1 MLERTHVA
9 GGVDLDQEA
18 GQALGE
24 LVGGGVGVDQVKL
37 HVACGGRGERG
48 RVREGKGPSA
58 GRGARDSRTQGPF
71 PAGTTHRWC
80 SRRQRRCR
88 PGPAGRWP
96 VRPRGAAT
104 PCCCERLTQTCE
116 QWAGGCGWLMRGGG
130 QRRPRWGRSATGRTN
145 NLLGIQRPPIAH
157 DQDCTRQ
164 ADAPGGRGGEQSGGG
179 WECVCS
185 LGWRR
190 DAAGCWVCW
199 LCASGKRGSQ
209 ERQRMNAGSERG
221 EFTKALGR
229 GQAAPAR
236 GRWPGRAGGL
246 QDPGLQRPPTSALRS
261 WGHWPKR
268 GEGAHS
274 PIGRHVPHWVSA

>member
-1 MLERTHVA
+1 MQGA
-9 GGVDLDQEA
+9 
-18 GQALGE
+18 
-24 LVGGGVGVDQVKL
+24 
-37 HVACGGRGERG
+37 GRGIHAH
-48 RVREGKGPSA
+48 KGPSPPGRRTGGAAGGSGAAGQGQQADDQCGHA
-58 GRGARDSRTQGPF
+58 GRRRHAVVNGSLR
-71 PAGTTHRWC
+71 PASSG
-80 SRRQRRCR
+80 Q
-88 PGPAGRWP
+88 
-96 VRPRGAAT
+96 
-104 PCCCERLTQTCE
+104 
-116 QWAGGCGWLMRGGG
+116 GGCGWLMRGGG